1 MWNRSTLFFFFLLF
15 SMATKINSKKINP
28 LSFLTRS
35 RPSSSLR
42 PELLSPAGSFETLMA
57 VIQGGADAIYFGVE
71 QLNMRARAANNFTLK
86 DLSKISKICQKHNI
100 KSYLALNTI
109 LYDHDL
115 PLMKK
120 ICDAAKLYHINA
132 IIASD
137 HAAIQY
143 AHTIGLPVHIST
155 QCNVSNIDT
164 IRWYAP
170 FADTIVLARELTL
183 QQIDHI
189 TKQIKAQNICGPNG
203 NLIKIELFIHGALC
217 VAISGKCYMSLAT
230 YNASANRGACLQNC
244 RREYRVIDE
253 ETGDELKIDNKYIMS
268 PKDLCTIG
276 FLDKLLDAGVSVF
289 KIEGRAKGPEYA
301 YTVTKAYRD
310 AIDSYYTNT
319 YTPEKIKQWTA
330 QLETVY
336 NRGFWQAGYYLGKQL
351 GEWSG
356 AYGSQATSEKVNI
369 GFVQNYFPKV
379 KIVQIKLDAN
389 SLNLNDT
396 ILITGPTTG
405 IIETKVNS
413 IVCNNQSL
421 QSAPKN
427 SSITTTLIQKVR
439 KNDRVYKILSRLSS
453 LKSQNPT
460 SPPTCPK

>member
-1 MWNRSTLFFFFLLF
+1 MTK
-15 SMATKINSKKINP
+15 KINSKKINHLLSTSPIPHSP
-28 LSFLTRS
+28 LFH
-35 RPSSSLR
+35 

-57 VIQGGADAIYFGVE
+57 AIQAGANAIYFGIE

-86 DLSKISKICQKHNI
+86 DLPKLSKICQKHNI

-120 ICDAAKLYHINA
+120 ICDAAKSHNINA

-143 AHTIGLPVHIST
+143 AHSIGLPIHIST
-155 QCNVSNIDT
+155 QCNISNIET
-164 IRWYAP
+164 IKWYAQ

-183 QQIDHI
+183 QQITYI
-189 TKQIKAQNICGPNG
+189 TKQIALQNIRGPN
-203 NLIKIELFIHGALC
+203 NQLIKIEIFIHGALC

-276 FLDKLLDAGVSVF
+276 FLDKLLDAKVSVL
-289 KIEGRAKGPEYA
+289 KIEGRAKGPDYV

-310 AIDSYYTNT
+310 AIDSYYANT
-319 YTPEKIKQWTA
+319 YTPQKIKQWTTE
-330 QLETVY
+330 LETVY

-356 AYGSQATSEKVNI
+356 AYGSQATTEKVI
-369 GFVQNYFPKV
+369 VGYVQNYFPKAH
-379 KIVQIKLDAN
+379 IAQLQLDAN

-405 IIETKVNS
+405 IIETKVTSLVCDNRS
-413 IVCNNQSL
+413 I

-427 SSITTTLIQKVR
+427 SSITIPLTQKVR
-439 KNDRVYKILSRLSS
+439 KNDKVYKIITRQSS
-453 LKSQNPT
+453 LK
-460 SPPTCPK
+460 

>member
-1 MWNRSTLFFFFLLF
+1 MSF
-15 SMATKINSKKINP
+15 SPKKASVHSNP
-28 LSFLTRS
+28 I
-35 RPSSSLR
+35 
-42 PELLSPAGSFETLMA
+42 ELLSPAGSFETLRA
-57 VIQGGADAIYFGVE
+57 AIQAGANAIYFGVE

-109 LYDHDL
+109 LYDHDI

-120 ICDAAKLYHINA
+120 ICDAAKSHHIDA

-143 AHTIGLPVHIST
+143 AHSIGLPIHIST
-155 QCNVSNIDT
+155 QCNVTNLDSIK
-164 IRWYAP
+164 WYAQ
-170 FADTIVLARELTL
+170 FANTIVLARELTL
-183 QQIDHI
+183 QQINHI
-189 TKQIKAQNICGPNG
+189 TKQIALQNIRGPN
-203 NLIKIELFIHGALC
+203 NQLIKIEIFIHGALC

-276 FLDKLLDAGVSVF
+276 FLDKLLDAGVSVL
-289 KIEGRAKGPEYA
+289 KIEGRAKGPEYV

-319 YTPEKIKQWTA
+319 YTSEKIKQWTI

-356 AYGSQATSEKVNI
+356 AYGSQATTEKVI
-369 GFVQNYFPKV
+369 VGHVQNYFPKAH
-379 KIVQIKLDAN
+379 IAQLQLDAN
-389 SLNLNDT
+389 YLNLNDT

-405 IIETKVNS
+405 IIETKVTS
-413 IVCNNQSL
+413 ILSNNQSL
-421 QSAPKN
+421 QSAPQH
-427 SSITTTLIQKVR
+427 SSITLPINKTVR
-439 KNDRVYKILSRLSS
+439 KNDKVYKVLSRLSS

-460 SPPTCPK
+460 SLPTCPK

>member
-1 MWNRSTLFFFFLLF
+1 MWNRSTIFFFFLF
-15 SMATKINSKKINP
+15 SYWLQLKM
-28 LSFLTRS
+28 SFSPQKASVHSNLI
-35 RPSSSLR
+35 
-42 PELLSPAGSFETLMA
+42 ELLSPAGSFETLRA
-57 VIQGGADAIYFGVE
+57 AIQAGANAIYFGVE

-109 LYDHDL
+109 LYDHDI

-120 ICDAAKLYHINA
+120 ICDAAKSHHIDA

-143 AHTIGLPVHIST
+143 AHSIGLPIHIST
-155 QCNVSNIDT
+155 QCNVTNLDSIK
-164 IRWYAP
+164 WYAQ
-170 FADTIVLARELTL
+170 FANTIVLARELTL
-183 QQIDHI
+183 QQINHI
-189 TKQIKAQNICGPNG
+189 TKQIALQNIRGPN
-203 NLIKIELFIHGALC
+203 NQLIKIEIFIHGALC

-276 FLDKLLDAGVSVF
+276 FLDKLLAAGVSVL
-289 KIEGRAKGPEYA
+289 KIEGRAKGPDYV

-310 AIDSYYTNT
+310 AIDSYYANT
-319 YTPEKIKQWTA
+319 YTPQKIKQWTT

-336 NRGFWQAGYYLGKQL
+336 NRGFWQAGYYLCKQL

-356 AYGSQATSEKVNI
+356 AYGSKATTEKLIV
-369 GFVQNYFPKV
+369 GHVQNYFPKA
-379 KIVQIKLDAN
+379 KIVQIQLDAN
-389 SLNLNDT
+389 YLNLNDT

-405 IIETKVNS
+405 IIETKVTS
-413 IVCNNQSL
+413 ILSNNQSL
-421 QSAPKN
+421 QSAPQH
-427 SSITTTLIQKVR
+427 SSITLPINKTVR
-439 KNDRVYKILSRLSS
+439 KNDKVYKIISRL
-453 LKSQNPT
+453 P
-460 SPPTCPK
+460 SPK

>member
-1 MWNRSTLFFFFLLF
+1 MWNRSTIFFFFLF
-15 SMATKINSKKINP
+15 SYWLQLKM
-28 LSFLTRS
+28 SFSPQKASVHSNLI
-35 RPSSSLR
+35 
-42 PELLSPAGSFETLMA
+42 ELLSPAGSFETLRA
-57 VIQGGADAIYFGVE
+57 AIQAGANAIYFGVE

-109 LYDHDL
+109 LYDHDI

-120 ICDAAKLYHINA
+120 ICDAAKSHHIDA

-143 AHTIGLPVHIST
+143 AHSIGLPIHIST
-155 QCNVSNIDT
+155 QCNVTNLDSIK
-164 IRWYAP
+164 WYAQ
-170 FADTIVLARELTL
+170 FANTIVLARELTL
-183 QQIDHI
+183 QQINHI
-189 TKQIKAQNICGPNG
+189 TKQIALQNIRGPN
-203 NLIKIELFIHGALC
+203 NQLIKIEIFIHGALC

-276 FLDKLLDAGVSVF
+276 FLDKLLDAGVSVL
-289 KIEGRAKGPEYA
+289 KIEGRAKGPEYV

-310 AIDSYYTNT
+310 AIDSYYANT
-319 YTPEKIKQWTA
+319 YTPQKIKQWTT

-356 AYGSQATSEKVNI
+356 AYGSKATTEKLIV
-369 GFVQNYFPKV
+369 GHVQNYFPKA
-379 KIVQIKLDAN
+379 KIVQIQLDAN
-389 SLNLNDT
+389 YLNLNDT

-405 IIETKVNS
+405 IIETKVTS
-413 IVCNNQSL
+413 ILSNNQSL
-421 QSAPKN
+421 QSAPQH
-427 SSITTTLIQKVR
+427 SSITLPINKTVR
-439 KNDRVYKILSRLSS
+439 KNDKVYKIISRL
-453 LKSQNPT
+453 P
-460 SPPTCPK
+460 SPK